1 VGDRHGRGEEKRDIA
16 APATIAMATIGF
28 IMSSPSQTTKDSS
41 HHGFNFNPETR

>member
-28 IMSSPSQTTKDSS
+28 IMSSPKILLITVSIS
-41 HHGFNFNPETR
+41 TRKPDKLA